1 MDPYSNNTPQCFLQ
15 TGRNDLYFNRLPQTS
30 RNQLFEVTQAINQW
44 KSSQKF
50 YVFFN
55 TEEIVERN
63 LKKRLQLRN
72 KCKSHKNYS
81 LYPVFIFAEPRRLSS
96 LMFHNKPN
104 RGMCKC
110 LWKTRVRVKHVVRTC
125 HVH

>member
-81 LYPVFIFAEPRRLSS
+81 LYPVFIFAVPRRLSS
-96 LMFHNKPN
+96 FMFHNKPN
-104 RGMCKC
+104 RDMRKC